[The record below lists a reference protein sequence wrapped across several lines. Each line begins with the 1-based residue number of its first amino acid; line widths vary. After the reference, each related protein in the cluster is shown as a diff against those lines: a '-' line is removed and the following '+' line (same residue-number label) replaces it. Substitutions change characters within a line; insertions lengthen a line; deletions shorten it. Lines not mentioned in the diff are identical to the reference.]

1 MVLAN
6 ERELLSI
13 IPSTPKVISEPI
25 FLVGAERSGTTML
38 RLMLSHHPQ
47 IAWCNEFEY
56 SVDLIPDTQGFPNLN
71 QYYDW
76 LETHR
81 IFRRTGFQIDQSL
94 DYPQLINS
102 FLYQKKEKTNKPIVG
117 ATVHRHF
124 DKLLKIWP
132 NARFIH
138 IVRDPRDVA
147 RSCIGMGW
155 AGNVW
160 TGVERW
166 IEAEQLWEK
175 LTLEVPEERRL
186 EIQYETLI
194 EEPVQTLK
202 PICEFIGVS
211 FDEAMLHY
219 SKTTTFSYPDPKLI
233 YQWRKKMSDREIQ
246 LVELQTGK
254 LLETRGYQTS
264 GLPTLKMTPIL
275 QQQLQLHDWWQRW
288 QFRVNRYGWPL
299 WIADYLVRRFHLKS
313 WQKYLQLHIN
323 AIDQTYLK

>member
-6 ERELLSI
+6 DRELLSI
-13 IPSTPKVISEPI
+13 IQSTPKVISEPI

-56 SVDLIPDTQGFPNLN
+56 SVDCIPNTQEFPNLN

-81 IFRRTGFQIDQSL
+81 IFRKTGFQIDKSL

-102 FLYQKKEKTNKPIVG
+102 FLYQKKEQTNKPIVG
-117 ATVHRHF
+117 ATVHRNF

-166 IEAEQLWEK
+166 LEAEQVWEK

-194 EEPVQTLK
+194 AEPVQTLK
-202 PICEFIGVS
+202 PICEFMGVS

-246 LVELQTGK
+246 LVELQVGK
-254 LLETRGYQTS
+254 LLEKRGYQSS
-264 GLPTLKMTPIL
+264 GLPTLKMTPIV
-275 QQQLQLHDWWQRW
+275 QQQLRLHDWWQRW
-288 QFRVNRYGWPL
+288 QFRVKRYGWLL

>member
-1 MVLAN
+1 MILAN
-6 ERELLSI
+6 AKEVQHI
-13 IPSTPKVISEPI
+13 IRSTPNINEPI

-38 RLMLSHHPQ
+38 RLMLSHHPE

-56 SVDLIPDTQGFPNLN
+56 SVDQISDTQEFPKLDR
-71 QYYDW
+71 YYEW

-81 IFRRTGFQIDQSL
+81 IFRKTGFKIDQNL
-94 DYPQLINS
+94 DYPQLVNS
-102 FLYQKKEKTNKPIVG
+102 FLYQKQEQNEKSIVG

-160 TGVERW
+160 TGVQRW
-166 IEAEQLWEK
+166 LEAEQLWEK
-175 LTLEVPEERRL
+175 LTLQVPEERRL

-194 EEPVQTLK
+194 AEPVQTLK

-219 SKTTTFSYPDPKLI
+219 SETTTFSYPDPKLI

-246 LVELQTGK
+246 LVELQVGK
-254 LLETRGYQTS
+254 LLEQRGYQSS
-264 GLPTLKMTPIL
+264 GLPTLKMTPIV
-275 QQQLQLHDWWQRW
+275 QQQLRLHDWWQRW
-288 QFRVNRYGWPL
+288 QFRVNRYGWLL